1 MYDLGLLVACC
12 ALLGC
17 IVGFLAGLLGIG
29 GGLIIVPALS
39 TLLILFNV
47 TSAEHVV
54 VISIATSLASIYL
67 LLRLQHWLI
76 IKMIMCLGMLH
87 LGLWLV

>member
-54 VISIATSLASIYL
+54 VISIATLSLI
-67 LLRLQHWLI
+67 HI
-76 IKMIMCLGMLH
+76 
-87 LGLWLV
+87 